1 MNTGF
6 KVYNVIIRWV
16 QVKIPILRGYIMA
29 KQKKWLKESL
39 ISILT
44 SIGLLAGTSWFYPV
58 RSVTFEVPN
67 DEAPLRSSGGA
78 SRGIIQLTI
87 PEATYPNGQRGN
99 VTRGEAVFE
108 TVGADAPA
116 QTTGGASRGEV
127 TFETPG
133 RESPNTT
140 SGASSRGEQYLV
152 TALIPNTNHGR
163 TVSER
168 PTFYIYMPL
177 TSVKQVFFSL
187 QDEDRN
193 SYYQTTLP
201 IANRKGIISFTL
213 PDDAPPLEVGKH
225 YEWYFVTLEGKRLR
239 PDSPSISGWIERIE
253 PDRSLVAQA
262 SAGTSLEL
270 AASYGRQGVWY
281 DTLTTLVELKR
292 SEPDNNNLISEW
304 TELLEQVGLGDY
316 AANPILVTEPLTE

>member
-1 MNTGF
+1 
-6 KVYNVIIRWV
+6 
-16 QVKIPILRGYIMA
+16 MA

-39 ISILT
+39 VSILT
-44 SIGLLAGTSWFYPV
+44 SIGLLAGTSWFYPA
-58 RSVTFEVPN
+58 RSVTFEAPN
-67 DEAPLRSSGGA
+67 DASPRRSTGGA
-78 SRGIIQLTI
+78 SRGTI
-87 PEATYPNGQRGN
+87 KFLPPAAAYPNVERGD
-99 VTRGEAVFE
+99 VTRGETVFE
-108 TVGADAPA
+108 TNGANAPTRTTGGASRGETVFETNGADAPA

-140 SGASSRGEQYLV
+140 SGASSRGEQYFV

-168 PTFYIYMPL
+168 PTFYIYMPA

-213 PDDAPPLEVGKH
+213 PDEAPPLEVGKH
-225 YEWYFVTLEGKRLR
+225 YEWYFVTLEGDRLR

-253 PDRSLVAQA
+253 PDRSLAAQA

-292 SEPDNNNLISEW
+292 SEPDNNNLVSEW

>member
-1 MNTGF
+1 
-6 KVYNVIIRWV
+6 
-16 QVKIPILRGYIMA
+16 MA
-29 KQKKWLKESL
+29 KQKKWPRESL
-39 ISILT
+39 VSILT
-44 SIGLLAGTSWFYPV
+44 SIGLVAGTSWFYSA
-58 RSVTFEVPN
+58 RAVTFEVPSY
-67 DEAPLRSSGGA
+67 EAPRRSSGGA
-78 SRGIIQLTI
+78 SRGTI
-87 PEATYPNGQRGN
+87 EFALPKVTPDSRGGD
-99 VTRGEAVFE
+99 VTRGQAIFETPGTDAPTRTTGGASRSDTVFE
-108 TVGADAPA
+108 TPGTDAPA

-133 RESPNTT
+133 SESPNTT
-140 SGASSRGEQYLV
+140 TGAGSRGEQYFV

-168 PTFYIYMPL
+168 PTFYIYMPP

-193 SYYQTTLP
+193 NYYQTILP
-201 IANRKGIISFTL
+201 ITSRKGIISFTL

-225 YEWYFVTLEGKRLR
+225 YEWYFVTLEGERLR

-253 PDRSLVAQA
+253 PNPTLAAQERS
-262 SAGTSLEL
+262 GTSLEL

-292 SEPDNNNLISEW
+292 SEPGNNNLVSEW